1 MRGAHF
7 QQPRQSPAQSR
18 TIAID
23 KRGNMDEVSVTIQ
36 AAPEQV
42 WALVI
47 DITG

>member
-1 MRGAHF
+1 
-7 QQPRQSPAQSR
+7 
-18 TIAID
+18 
-23 KRGNMDEVSVTIQ
+23 MDEVSVTIQ